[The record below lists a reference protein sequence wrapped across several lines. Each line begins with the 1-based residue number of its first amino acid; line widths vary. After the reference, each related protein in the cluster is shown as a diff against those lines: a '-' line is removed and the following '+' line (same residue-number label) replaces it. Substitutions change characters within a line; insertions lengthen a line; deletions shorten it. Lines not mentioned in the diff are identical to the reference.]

1 MALKPL
7 IWRDYRGDV
16 GVEEVEKFL
25 PLVVD
30 SEDEVSFSFH
40 PFINTFSPDRTLPN
54 GR

>member
-1 MALKPL
+1 L

-30 SEDEVSFSFH
+30 SEDEVSFSFSSFH
-40 PFINTFSPDRTLPN
+40 QHFLTDRTLPN
-54 GR
+54 GRIAHK